1 MKKYTL
7 ITALLLSVI
16 YLTACSSIPGGKSE
30 PSAENETAV
39 SETTTAPNV
48 IEEADEAD
56 VPAASIPNPK
66 TLEILDNEE
75 WKSIYKN
82 FLTESYETLKEA
94 CIGGIA
100 GIGFID
106 LDLDGAGEMLIF
118 DFGASA
124 AMGVQIFDIVDGHV
138 ECVSANME
146 FVRDKFAGDHFSSQY
161 VNTGLFESFRLMEDN
176 KTDKRFFMVESG
188 NGATDFNYQEW
199 IYFGNEDDVV
209 TLTSKLYKHE
219 DFDEDGEVVA
229 AVCAQGDVSVSLD
242 RFEEELVIL
251 QGASTDTQYE
261 AKGTFIW
268 EDESY
273 YEEFNGFMDMVDN
286 SLEIYA
292 QTNLG

>member
-1 MKKYTL
+1 MKKNIL
-7 ITALLLSVI
+7 ITVLLLSAI
-16 YLTACSSIPGGKSE
+16 CLTACSSAPTVKSV
-30 PSAENETAV
+30 PSTEAEAAV
-39 SETTTAPNV
+39 SETTAAPNV
-48 IEEADEAD
+48 IEETEEAD
-56 VPAASIPNPK
+56 VPAAHVPNPESLA
-66 TLEILDNEE
+66 TLENEE
-75 WKSIYKN
+75 WKTIYKN

-106 LDLDGAGEMLIF
+106 LDLDGAGEMIIF

-124 AMGVQIFDIVDGHV
+124 AMGVQIFDIVDGKV
-138 ECVSANME
+138 ECISANME

-176 KTDKRFFMVESG
+176 ASGKRFFMVESG

-199 IYFGNEDDVV
+199 IYFGNDDDIV

-219 DFDEDGEVVA
+219 NFDEEGEVVN
-229 AVCAQGDVSVSLD
+229 AVCAQGELTVSLD

-251 QGASTDTQYE
+251 QGASKDTQYE

-273 YEEFNGFMDMVDN
+273 YEEFNGFMNMVDN
-286 SLEIYA
+286 SIKIYA